1 MPELIEGPSPLPT
14 AFAVSLPHSLL
25 SAISLMCAADEYEGL
40 GEWLY
45 QARAR
50 LAAEVFA
57 ETCTVVRFPGQHH
70 RFFGELA
77 ARLPRNSFDMNF
89 DQFIQHLRAIP
100 GVHYQ
105 LIALRALARGSTLPR
120 KPVDLLELSGESAEW
135 AAFLRGIGSEVA
147 PEVVATLVRKDGE
160 IKNRLLRAVERFWSD
175 AYAEEFQA
183 TLPLLEQSVADHRAQ
198 STRAPFQETFTRT
211 TGRLLPEAIAE
222 LLPKMA
228 AVTFLPSC
236 YVGPYVA
243 YIRAGS
249 QLLLFY
255 NCRSTPGVA
264 TALDGASLYPPLK
277 ALSDETRL
285 QILTLLQDGEL
296 YAQEIVDQLDISQ
309 PAVSRHLNLMA
320 AAGVLQIRRE
330 GNAKFYSVNRQTLIR
345 LADALRA
352 LS

>member
-1 MPELIEGPSPLPT
+1 MK
-14 AFAVSLPHSLL
+14 FAVSLPHSLL

-45 QARAR
+45 QTRAR
-50 LAAEVFA
+50 LQAEVYA
-57 ETCTVVRFPGQHH
+57 EICTVVRFPGLHH

-77 ARLPRNSFDMNF
+77 ARLPHDSFDMNF
-89 DQFIQHLRAIP
+89 DQFIEHLRTVP

-105 LIALRALARGSTLPR
+105 LIALRALARGSTLQR
-120 KPVDLLELSGESAEW
+120 KPVELLELSSKSAEW
-135 AAFLRGIGSEVA
+135 AAFLREIGSEVA
-147 PEVVATLVRKDGE
+147 PDVVATLVRKDDE
-160 IKNRLLRAVERFWSD
+160 MKNRLLRAVERFWWD
-175 AYAEEFQA
+175 VYAEEFQA
-183 TLPLLEQSVADHRAQ
+183 TLPLLEQSVAHHHTENSLASFR
-198 STRAPFQETFTRT
+198 ETFTRT

-228 AVTFLPSC
+228 AVTYLPSC

-249 QLLLFY
+249 QLLIFY
-255 NCRSTPGVA
+255 NCRSTLGVA
-264 TALDGASLYPPLK
+264 MAVDGASLYPPLK

-285 QILTLLQDGEL
+285 QILSLLRDGEL
-296 YAQEIVDQLDISQ
+296 YAQEIVNQLGISQ

>member
-14 AFAVSLPHSLL
+14 TFAVSLPHSLL

-40 GEWLY
+40 GEWLH
-45 QARAR
+45 QTRAR
-50 LAAEVFA
+50 LAPDLYAEI
-57 ETCTVVRFPGQHH
+57 CTAVRFPGQHH

-77 ARLPRNSFDMNF
+77 ARLPHNSFDMNF
-89 DQFIQHLRAIP
+89 DQFIEHLRAIP

-105 LIALRALARGSTLPR
+105 LIALRALARGSTLQR
-120 KPVDLLELSGESAEW
+120 KPVELLELSGRSAEW
-135 AAFLRGIGSEVA
+135 AAFLSEIGSEVA
-147 PEVVATLVRKDGE
+147 PDVVATLVRKDDE
-160 IKNRLLRAVERFWSD
+160 MKNQLLRAVERFWWD

-183 TLPLLEQSVADHRAQ
+183 TVPLLEQSVAHHRAEN
-198 STRAPFQETFTRT
+198 SLAGFRETFTRT

-222 LLPKMA
+222 LLPKMT
-228 AVTFLPSC
+228 AVTYLPSC

-243 YIRAGS
+243 YLRAGS

-264 TALDGASLYPPLK
+264 TAVDGASLYPPLK

-285 QILTLLQDGEL
+285 QILSLLRDGEL